1 MAARAFSWGH
11 EIRHEGGRWVYDDT
25 GEPVD
30 DLRPRY
36 CVRCGRLPVIAMVP
50 DTERLAI
57 AGHVVMVPRYIDAC
71 LVDLVR
77 ALNAAGIYTEKA
89 CCGHG
94 KHPGWIGLADGR
106 RLELR
111 Q

>member
-25 GEPVD
+25 GEPVVAD
-30 DLRPRY
+30 QPRR
-36 CVRCGRLPVIAMVP
+36 CARCGRPPVTVYVP
-50 DTERLAI
+50 DTDRLA
-57 AGHVVMVPRYIDAC
+57 AGEVAMVLQPIDAC
-71 LVDLVR
+71 LADLVR